1 MENVVIIGHG
11 PAGLTSAI
19 YTARAG
25 LKPLILSSCAELGQ
39 LDQTTDVENFPGFPK
54 GILGPEIIVN
64 MHQQAER
71 FGARFKTAHVH
82 SVSGTGPF
90 ELRTDD
96 EVIQTRTIILATGA
110 KPRRLGIDSESKL
123 WGHGV
128 TACAVCDG
136 FFYRGREVIVIGGG
150 DSACEEATYLT
161 KFASKVYLVHRRD
174 QLRASKIMA
183 ERAMNHP
190 QVTMVWNSEV
200 AEVLGNHDDGVTGV
214 VLRNTVTGETSNMR
228 IDGVFL
234 AIGHIPNTGPFQSL
248 IQCDEEGYVLLKEG
262 STRTSMPGVFAAGDL
277 HDKHYRQAITAAGF
291 GCMAA
296 LDAERYLAASGT
308 GH

>member
-19 YTARAG
+19 YSARAG
-25 LKPLILSSCAELGQ
+25 LAPLVLSSSAELGQ
-39 LDQTTDVENFPGFPK
+39 LDQTTDVENFPGFPD
-54 GILGPEIIVN
+54 GIMGPDIIVN
-64 MHQQAER
+64 MHKQAER
-71 FGARFKTAHVH
+71 FGAKFQTAHVDRIT
-82 SVSGTGPF
+82 GDGPF
-90 ELRTDD
+90 TLHTGSTQ
-96 EVIQTRTIILATGA
+96 IQTKTIILATGA
-110 KPRRLGIDSESKL
+110 KPRRLGIESESRL

-136 FFYRGREVIVIGGG
+136 FFYRNREVIVIGGG

-183 ERAMNHP
+183 QRAMNHP
-190 QVTMVWNSEV
+190 KVEMVWNSEV
-200 AEVLGNHDDGVTGV
+200 HEVLGNPEDGVVGV
-214 VLRNTVTGETSNMR
+214 VLRDTNNGSTREMK

-234 AIGHIPNTGPFQSL
+234 SIGHIPNTEPFKDLVERDS
-248 IQCDEEGYVLLKEG
+248 EGYIILEQGTTK
-262 STRTSMPGVFAAGDL
+262 TSRPGVFAAGDL

-296 LDAERYLAASGT
+296 LDAERFLASQGS
-308 GH
+308 

>member
-25 LKPLILSSCAELGQ
+25 LAPLVLSSSAELGQ
-39 LDQTTDVENFPGFPK
+39 LDQTTDVENFPGFPE
-54 GILGPEIIVN
+54 GILGPDIIVN
-64 MHQQAER
+64 MHKQAER
-71 FGARFKTAHVH
+71 FGAKFQTAHVEKIT
-82 SVSGTGPF
+82 GEGPF
-90 ELRTDD
+90 VLHTASSQIE
-96 EVIQTRTIILATGA
+96 TRTIILATGA
-110 KPRRLGIDSESKL
+110 KPRRLGIESESRL

-136 FFYRGREVIVIGGG
+136 FFYRNREVIVIGGG

-161 KFASKVYLVHRRD
+161 KFASRVYLVHRRD

-190 QVTMVWNSEV
+190 KVEMVWNSEV
-200 AEVLGNHDDGVTGV
+200 AEILGNSEDGVVGV
-214 VLRNTVTGETSNMR
+214 VLRDTTNGSTREMK

-234 AIGHIPNTGPFQSL
+234 SIGHIPNTEPFKDLVDRDS
-248 IQCDEEGYVLLKEG
+248 EGYIILEEG
-262 STRTSMPGVFAAGDL
+262 STKTSRPGVFAAGDL

-296 LDAERYLAASGT
+296 LDAERFLASQAG
-308 GH
+308 

>member
-25 LKPLILSSCAELGQ
+25 LAPLVLSSSAELGQ
-39 LDQTTDVENFPGFPK
+39 LDQTTDVENFPGFPE
-54 GILGPEIIVN
+54 GILGPDIIVN
-64 MHQQAER
+64 MHKQAER
-71 FGARFKTAHVH
+71 FGAKFQTAHVEKIT
-82 SVSGTGPF
+82 GEGPF
-90 ELRTDD
+90 VLHTASSQIE
-96 EVIQTRTIILATGA
+96 TRTIILATGA
-110 KPRRLGIDSESKL
+110 KPRRLGIESESRL

-136 FFYRGREVIVIGGG
+136 FFYRNREVIVIGGG

-161 KFASKVYLVHRRD
+161 KFASRVYLVHRRD

-190 QVTMVWNSEV
+190 KVEMVWNSEV
-200 AEVLGNHDDGVTGV
+200 AEVLGNSEDGVVGV
-214 VLRNTVTGETSNMR
+214 VLRDTTNGSTREMK

-234 AIGHIPNTGPFQSL
+234 SIGHIPNTEPFKDLVDRDS
-248 IQCDEEGYVLLKEG
+248 EGYIILEEG
-262 STRTSMPGVFAAGDL
+262 STKTSRPGVFAAGDL

-296 LDAERYLAASGT
+296 LDAERFLASRAG
-308 GH
+308 

>member
-25 LKPLILSSCAELGQ
+25 LAPLVLSSSAELGQ
-39 LDQTTDVENFPGFPK
+39 LDQTTDVENFPGFPE
-54 GILGPEIIVN
+54 GILGPDIIVN
-64 MHQQAER
+64 MHKQAER
-71 FGARFKTAHVH
+71 FGAKFQTAHVEKIT
-82 SVSGTGPF
+82 GEGPF
-90 ELRTDD
+90 VLHTASSQIE
-96 EVIQTRTIILATGA
+96 TRTIILATGA
-110 KPRRLGIDSESKL
+110 KPRRLGIESESRL

-136 FFYRGREVIVIGGG
+136 FFYRNREVIVIGGG

-161 KFASKVYLVHRRD
+161 KFASRVYLVHRRD

-183 ERAMNHP
+183 DRAMNHP
-190 QVTMVWNSEV
+190 KVEMIWNSEV
-200 AEVLGNHDDGVTGV
+200 SEILGNSEDGVVGV
-214 VLRNTVTGETSNMR
+214 VLKDTTNGSTREMK

-234 AIGHIPNTGPFQSL
+234 SIGHIPNTEPFKDLVERDS
-248 IQCDEEGYVLLKEG
+248 EGYILLQEG
-262 STRTSMPGVFAAGDL
+262 STKTSRPGVFAAGDL

-296 LDAERYLAASGT
+296 LDAERFLASQSS
-308 GH
+308 